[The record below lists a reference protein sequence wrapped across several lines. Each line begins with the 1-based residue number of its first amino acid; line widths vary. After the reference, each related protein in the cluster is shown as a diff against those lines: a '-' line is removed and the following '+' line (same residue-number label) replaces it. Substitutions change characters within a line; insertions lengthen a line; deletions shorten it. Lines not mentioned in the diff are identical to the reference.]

1 MEKATSFN
9 RRDFIRVAIG
19 ASASLPLIPLS
30 SCSNKVDFSHRVIRI
45 HNSQATR
52 QWDYAANSPWDHTVE
67 THQGHEGKIKERYFD
82 YINEE
87 VVADMLD
94 RGLRELTGE
103 PAAAKAW
110 RALLPGLSGDD
121 KISIKMNLNNASF
134 DEKVTTNRMDQTIPL
149 VNAVLDDLVNE
160 LQLKEGNITLLDRT
174 TYEQRW
180 HEIYE
185 AEKEYFE
192 NMLRVFKR
200 AYLQLGKSRGLVDS
214 KQGRLVPIPMRVR
227 YPRFMGY
234 R

>member
-1 MEKATSFN
+1 MLEIIQHLMRSY
-9 RRDFIRVAIG
+9 VE
-19 ASASLPLIPLS
+19 IPLPIGS
-30 SCSNKVDFSHRVIRI
+30 
-45 HNSQATR
+45 
-52 QWDYAANSPWDHTVE
+52 
-67 THQGHEGKIKERYFD
+67 
-82 YINEE
+82 
-87 VVADMLD
+87 
-94 RGLRELTGE
+94 
-103 PAAAKAW
+103 
-110 RALLPGLSGDD
+110 
-121 KISIKMNLNNASF
+121 
-134 DEKVTTNRMDQTIPL
+134 
-149 VNAVLDDLVNE
+149 
-160 LQLKEGNITLLDRT
+160 GNITLLDRT

>member
-1 MEKATSFN
+1 MALTIPTPNDETMQGEYPTIPSGQLTAEQQTTLDLAWLKVEDCFDSIPGGPYLLDISRKNFSQQKTALLFPYALARINYTFPNPPTPIFDLS
-9 RRDFIRVAIG
+9 DFPYGNHHTLFAQ
-19 ASASLPLIPLS
+19 SLVLEIIQHLMRSYVEIPLPIGS
-30 SCSNKVDFSHRVIRI
+30 
-45 HNSQATR
+45 
-52 QWDYAANSPWDHTVE
+52 
-67 THQGHEGKIKERYFD
+67 
-82 YINEE
+82 
-87 VVADMLD
+87 
-94 RGLRELTGE
+94 
-103 PAAAKAW
+103 
-110 RALLPGLSGDD
+110 
-121 KISIKMNLNNASF
+121 
-134 DEKVTTNRMDQTIPL
+134 
-149 VNAVLDDLVNE
+149 
-160 LQLKEGNITLLDRT
+160 GNITLLDRT